1 MLRTLCEM
9 DLAGFGERLF
19 FRMLSSLKLS
29 VITKAVKAM
38 GSRTP
43 NLRLLLWAA
52 SALPDEKEILMM
64 ILTFPLQKS
73 TYQAICEIIL
83 IFLFL
88 TKTLFKQVKLL
99 NIRAQKQAQGSTG
112 VFVSISCIHPHS
124 ALESSCMGRGG
135 APVAPC
141 FCLQATSVVF

>member
-1 MLRTLCEM
+1 M

-38 GSRTP
+38 GGKTP

-99 NIRAQKQAQGSTG
+99 NIRAQKEAQ
-112 VFVSISCIHPHS
+112 VFSYPSHAFIPTQH
-124 ALESSCMGRGG
+124 
-135 APVAPC
+135 
-141 FCLQATSVVF
+141 